1 MAVEDGS
8 VIRNPIVTVTMDM
21 MLLNQPPASATLSSL
36 SWPVSSSMPS
46 TRPVLTATASKTP
59 NTVAPMMTTAE
70 DILELEA
77 GLTQIEEPQT
87 IMELVVEVTME
98 DPRTLVVEDRE
109 VLELVALE
117 EELVV
122 FGQELLQVA
131 SLVTCLETEETQD
144 TETMED
150 TTEAGDGVVEDTT
163 EDLQGVPLLLVVEEG
178 LPRHLV
184 PGQLLDLVERGGDKY

>member
-1 MAVEDGS
+1 MG
-8 VIRNPIVTVTMDM
+8 TMDM
-21 MLLNQPPASATLSSL
+21 MLFNQPPASVILSSS

-77 GLTQIEEPQT
+77 GLTQTEKPQT
-87 IMELVVEVTME
+87 IMELVVEVIME
-98 DPRTLVVEDRE
+98 DPRTLVDEDRE
-109 VLELVALE
+109 VLEV
-117 EELVV
+117 VV

-163 EDLQGVPLLLVVEEG
+163 EDLQGAPLLLVVEEG
-178 LPRHLV
+178 IPRHLG

>member
-1 MAVEDGS
+1 MG
-8 VIRNPIVTVTMDM
+8 TMDM
-21 MLLNQPPASATLSSL
+21 MLFNQPPASVILSSL
-36 SWPVSSSMPS
+36 SWPVSSFMPS

-87 IMELVVEVTME
+87 IMELVVEVVME
-98 DPRTLVVEDRE
+98 DPRTLVVVDRE

-117 EELVV
+117 EEEVVV

-150 TTEAGDGVVEDTT
+150 TIEAGDGVVEDTT
-163 EDLQGVPLLLVVEEG
+163 EDLQGVPLLLVVEEVF
-178 LPRHLV
+178 LV
-184 PGQLLDLVERGGDKY
+184 IWDQDSFWIWWN

>member
-1 MAVEDGS
+1 MGA
-8 VIRNPIVTVTMDM
+8 M
-21 MLLNQPPASATLSSL
+21 MLLNQPPASVILSSS

-109 VLELVALE
+109 VLEEV
-117 EELVV
+117 VV

-131 SLVTCLETEETQD
+131 SLVTCLETED
-144 TETMED
+144 TVTMED

>member
-1 MAVEDGS
+1 MGA
-8 VIRNPIVTVTMDM
+8 M
-21 MLLNQPPASATLSSL
+21 MLLNQPPASVILSSL

-59 NTVAPMMTTAE
+59 NTVAPMRTIME
-70 DILELEA
+70 YILELEA

-87 IMELVVEVTME
+87 IMELVVEVIME

-109 VLELVALE
+109 VLEEV
-117 EELVV
+117 VV

-144 TETMED
+144 TVTMED

-178 LPRHLV
+178 
-184 PGQLLDLVERGGDKY
+184 

>member
-1 MAVEDGS
+1 MGA
-8 VIRNPIVTVTMDM
+8 M
-21 MLLNQPPASATLSSL
+21 MLLNQPPASVILSSL

-109 VLELVALE
+109 VLEEV
-117 EELVV
+117 VV

-144 TETMED
+144 TVTMED

-163 EDLQGVPLLLVVEEG
+163 
-178 LPRHLV
+178 
-184 PGQLLDLVERGGDKY
+184 GGSFTTGGGGGSSSSSGTRTASGFGGTRRR

>member
-1 MAVEDGS
+1 MG
-8 VIRNPIVTVTMDM
+8 TMDM
-21 MLLNQPPASATLSSL
+21 MLFNQPPASVILSSL
-36 SWPVSSSMPS
+36 SWPVSSFMPS
-46 TRPVLTATASKTP
+46 TRPVLTASASKTP

-77 GLTQIEEPQT
+77 GLTQIEEPRT
-87 IMELVVEVTME
+87 IVDV
-98 DPRTLVVEDRE
+98 DRE

-117 EELVV
+117 EEVVV

-163 EDLQGVPLLLVVEEG
+163 EDLQGAPLLLVVEEG
-178 LPRHLV
+178 LSRHRV
-184 PGQLLDLVERGGDKY
+184 PGQLLDLVERGGDNY

>member
-1 MAVEDGS
+1 MVDGS
-8 VIRNPIVTVTMDM
+8 VIRNPTVTVPTAMIN
-21 MLLNQPPASATLSSL
+21 LNQPLASVISSSL

-87 IMELVVEVTME
+87 IMELVVEVIME

-117 EELVV
+117 EEVVV

-150 TTEAGDGVVEDTT
+150 TTEAGDGVVENTT
-163 EDLQGVPLLLVVEEG
+163 EDLQGVPLLLVVEETT
-178 LPRHLV
+178 
-184 PGQLLDLVERGGDKY
+184 E

>member
-1 MAVEDGS
+1 MG
-8 VIRNPIVTVTMDM
+8 
-21 MLLNQPPASATLSSL
+21 ASAISSSS

-70 DILELEA
+70 DTPELEA

-87 IMELVVEVTME
+87 IMELVVEVIME

-117 EELVV
+117 EEVVV

-150 TTEAGDGVVEDTT
+150 TTEAGDGVVEDTA
-163 EDLQGVPLLLVVEEG
+163 EDLQGVPLL
-178 LPRHLV
+178 
-184 PGQLLDLVERGGDKY
+184 